1 MKNVEIIAEKLASI
15 WHKIYVVGSYNVH
28 TILKK
33 NFWSDVDL
41 TTPARPEEIRKVL
54 KVVWEIWAKYGTLI
68 VREWW
73 ELYEITSFRKD
84 IWSINHRKPKE
95 VIYTTSLEKDAKR
108 RDFTF
113 NAIYY
118 NPLEK
123 TYTDPVW
130 GISDL
135 EKWLI
140 RFVWNPGKRLDEDI
154 LRLLR
159 YIRLKNKYGLSPA
172 ESSYKQFITS
182 RIPELHNISLDR
194 IKQEFDKMLV
204 DKTNISSLEDLK
216 KYWFFREFL
225 PQIDNLSLSPGW
237 KIMHKEWNVWIHTLM
252 SLQELNHLK
261 CNDSDIYWT
270 TILHDIGKYSTY
282 SFDDLGNI
290 HYFWHEEIG
299 LKIFTDYVVKQ
310 LPFSKKSQSKIKWL
324 IKNHIRIGN
333 IENMKKNKSYELMS
347 HPYFEDLITLCIV
360 DNLGK
365 NPPNKECWPRLQ
377 SMYSE
382 FQTKLKNVKLLTW
395 DDIMKLYPELK
406 WKYIGLKLK
415 TENNKILERM

>member
-15 WHKIYVVGSYNVH
+15 GHKIYVVGSYNVH

-33 NFWSDVDL
+33 NFGSDVDL

-54 KVVWEIWAKYGTLI
+54 KVVGEIGAKYGTLI
-68 VREWW
+68 VREGG

-84 IWSINHRKPKE
+84 IGSINHRKPKE

-123 TYTDPVW
+123 TYTDPVG

-135 EKWLI
+135 EKGLI
-140 RFVWNPGKRLDEDI
+140 RFVGNPGKRLDEDI

-216 KYWFFREFL
+216 KYGFFREFL
-225 PQIDNLSLSPGW
+225 PQIDNLSLSPGG
-237 KIMHKEWNVWIHTLM
+237 KIMHKEGNVWIHTLM

-290 HYFWHEEIG
+290 HYFGHEEIG

-365 NPPNKECWPRLQ
+365 NPPNKECGPRLQ

-382 FQTKLKNVKLLTW
+382 FQTKLKNVKLLTG

-406 WKYIGLKLK
+406 GKYIGLKLK